1 MNNKKS
7 TLEVKVKKYDR
18 TDFEI
23 PILFYNSK
31 ESDKE
36 AYFALVKSKI
46 PCIFNPPSD
55 EPTPMLLVGY
65 THYEGLQEIME
76 YLGSEMAQK
85 LKEKYKNITEF

>member
-76 YLGSEMAQK
+76 YLGSEMARK
-85 LKEKYKNITEF
+85 FKEKYKS